1 MAKGGSL
8 PESTHMIFD
17 DHNPPVP
24 PSGSPEPSRHRRRRS
39 SSGSESSGRRR
50 SGSSSSFREAVRLDD
65 PPRSRTDGN
74 AKAWLW
80 VLGLL
85 LVATLGFTWFLQ
97 QERPTSRPLQGEAP
111 STKLAPFIDPILAPL
126 ETGVTGYSNEG
137 LADLQSEFR
146 LEGEKTGPD
155 DREVYGTAAT
165 MAQILQEALDD
176 RERHMERLVKLGVP
190 LAGMVPDRQA
200 RTDLPET
207 ERRRLELAVA
217 VSWQRNSG
225 TYRNRVEELWYRLLR
240 LEQGR
245 FRPGSAPM
253 PEQPDETSSQ

>member
-1 MAKGGSL
+1 M
-8 PESTHMIFD
+8 
-17 DHNPPVP
+17 
-24 PSGSPEPSRHRRRRS
+24 
-39 SSGSESSGRRR
+39 
-50 SGSSSSFREAVRLDD
+50 
-65 PPRSRTDGN
+65 
-74 AKAWLW
+74 
-80 VLGLL
+80 L

-97 QERPTSRPLQGEAP
+97 QERPASRPLQGDAP

-190 LAGMVPDRQA
+190 LAGMVPDPQA
-200 RTDLPET
+200 PTDIPET

-245 FRPGSAPM
+245 FRPGSATM
-253 PEQPDETSSQ
+253 PEQPAEAPSQ

>member
-1 MAKGGSL
+1 
-8 PESTHMIFD
+8 MIFD
-17 DHNPPVP
+17 ESDQPPAP
-24 PSGSPEPSRHRRRRS
+24 PTSAEPSRRRRRRRS

-50 SGSSSSFREAVRLDD
+50 GKGSSSFSEAVRLDD

-155 DREVYGTAAT
+155 DGEVYGTAAT
-165 MAQILQEALDD
+165 MAQILQEALED
-176 RERHMERLVKLGVP
+176 RERHMQRLVKLGVP

-245 FRPGSAPM
+245 FRPGSATM

>member
-1 MAKGGSL
+1 M
-8 PESTHMIFD
+8 D
-17 DHNPPVP
+17 D
-24 PSGSPEPSRHRRRRS
+24 
-39 SSGSESSGRRR
+39 
-50 SGSSSSFREAVRLDD
+50 L
-65 PPRSRTDGN
+65 PRSRPDGN

-97 QERPTSRPLQGEAP
+97 QGRPASRLLQGEAP

-126 ETGVTGYSNEG
+126 ETGVTGYSSES

-146 LEGEKTGPD
+146 LEGEKTGPGD
-155 DREVYGTAAT
+155 DEVYSKAAT

-176 RERHMERLVKLGVP
+176 RDRHMQRLVKLGVP

-200 RTDLPET
+200 PTDIPET

-225 TYRNRVEELWYRLLR
+225 TYRSRVEELWYRLLG

-245 FRPGSAPM
+245 FRPGSATR
-253 PEQPDETSSQ
+253 PEQPAEVSSP

>member
-1 MAKGGSL
+1 MPK
-8 PESTHMIFD
+8 STHMIFD

-24 PSGSPEPSRHRRRRS
+24 PPGSPEPSRHRRRRS

-50 SGSSSSFREAVRLDD
+50 SGTSSSFREAVRLDD
-65 PPRSRTDGN
+65 LPRSRPDGN

-97 QERPTSRPLQGEAP
+97 QERPASRPLQGEAP

-126 ETGVTGYSNEG
+126 EIGVTGYSTES

-146 LEGEKTGPD
+146 LEGEETGPS
-155 DREVYGTAAT
+155 DREVYSTAAT
-165 MAQILQEALDD
+165 MAQILQEALAD
-176 RERHMERLVKLGVP
+176 RERHMQRLVKLGVP
-190 LAGMVPDRQA
+190 LAGMVPDRQT

-245 FRPGSAPM
+245 FSPGSATM
-253 PEQPDETSSQ
+253 AEQPAETSSQ